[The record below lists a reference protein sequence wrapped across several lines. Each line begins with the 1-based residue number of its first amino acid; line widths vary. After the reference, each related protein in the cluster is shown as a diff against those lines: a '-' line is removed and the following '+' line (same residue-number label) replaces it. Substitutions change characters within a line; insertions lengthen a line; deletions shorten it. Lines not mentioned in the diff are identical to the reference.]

1 MALGADRL
9 NVLRLVLR
17 GAFTQIGI
25 GLAIGIPASILA
37 GYGMASKLFGVKPFA
52 PGILLVT
59 TGVLSIAAAVA
70 TMLPARKAAI
80 LEPIHAL
87 RTE

>member
-1 MALGADRL
+1 MA
-9 NVLRLVLR
+9 
-17 GAFTQIGI
+17 T
-25 GLAIGIPASILA
+25 
-37 GYGMASKLFGVKPFA
+37 KLFGVKPYA

-59 TGVLSIAAAVA
+59 TAVLAMAAVVA

-80 LEPIHAL
+80 LEPIQAL